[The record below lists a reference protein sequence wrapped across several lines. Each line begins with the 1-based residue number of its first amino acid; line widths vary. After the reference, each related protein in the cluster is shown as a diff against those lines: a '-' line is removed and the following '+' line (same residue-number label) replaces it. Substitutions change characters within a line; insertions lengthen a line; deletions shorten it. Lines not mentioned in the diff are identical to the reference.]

1 MKKDIEKIE
10 LDEFNKEKFDDI
22 INDTNEIIKY
32 CNWEKINDVKF
43 MCLIKFLNLELKK
56 LC

>member
-22 INDTNEIIKY
+22 FKDTNEIIKY

-43 MCLIKFLNLELKK
+43 MCLIKFLY
-56 LC
+56 